1 MRIRWAGLEFVGDAG
16 DATYTID
23 MDGLSGVLD
32 GVDTRFERTERPN
45 ADGEFPASAYLSAQ
59 LGSISGDILTESP
72 YEYEQAIRRLASIPA
87 RDRTRLVVRSAGGT
101 FWRDVQRY
109 GKPTVRPV
117 VYGKMARYMIQWFS
131 PDPWWFGETREFT
144 GPTAQV
150 YHYGNDRATPVIEV
164 TGSLPSGYQ
173 VAALGKQWNVT
184 QPLTAGQTHR
194 LDVASGWLYRN
205 GVLQVGAVASAEKF
219 TIPPGKV
226 TPVAFTPVSGSG
238 VMTVKVADTYV

>member
-1 MRIRWAGLEFVGDAG
+1 MRIRWSGLEFVGDAG
-16 DATYTID
+16 DATYSID
-23 MDGLSGVLD
+23 PDGLSGVLD
-32 GVDTRFERTERPN
+32 GVDTRFERVERPN
-45 ADGEFPASAYLSAQ
+45 ADGEFPPPAYLSAQ
-59 LGSISGDILTESP
+59 LGSIEGLIEAKSP
-72 YEYEQAIRRLASIPA
+72 YDYEHAIRRLVAIPA
-87 RDRTRLVVRSAGGT
+87 RALTRMTVRSAGGM
-101 FWRDVQRY
+101 FWRDVYRY
-109 GKPTVRPV
+109 GKPDVKPMI
-117 VYGKMARYMIQWFS
+117 YGRLARYMIQWFS
-131 PDPWWFGETREFT
+131 PDPWWYGETHAFT

-150 YHYGNDRATPVIEV
+150 FHYGNDRATPVIEV

-173 VAALGKQWNVT
+173 VASQGKQWNVT
-184 QPLTAGQTHR
+184 QPLSSGQTHR